1 MSFLTLQLE
10 ALSADPESS
19 LFSFHEMLKFAAS
32 FWDTEVRISSNNIS
46 FFFFFLFLVNNDKV
60 YFTAVWG
67 PQSFPET

>member
-32 FWDTEVRISSNNIS
+32 F
-46 FFFFFLFLVNNDKV
+46 
-60 YFTAVWG
+60 
-67 PQSFPET
+67 